1 MSRDVLI
8 PNYTAERKR
17 KPKAAAGGELER
29 IQRRFQVSGKPRV
42 MPGLFSEGSVVGE
55 KMHALSE
62 AEVVMSMAGG
72 F

>member
-1 MSRDVLI
+1 
-8 PNYTAERKR
+8 
-17 KPKAAAGGELER
+17 
-29 IQRRFQVSGKPRV
+29 

-55 KMHALSE
+55 KMHALPE